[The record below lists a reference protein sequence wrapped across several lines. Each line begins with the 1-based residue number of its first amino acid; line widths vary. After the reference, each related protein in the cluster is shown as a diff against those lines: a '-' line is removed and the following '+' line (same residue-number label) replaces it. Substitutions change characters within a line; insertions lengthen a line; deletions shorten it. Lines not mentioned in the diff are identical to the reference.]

1 MSRLLLEHGNPLFG
15 VEPNTEMREAG
26 AALLADCPR
35 FTSVAA
41 SAEATTLA
49 AASIDLIVAGQA
61 FHPKN
66 RSWGLET
73 LAALRQ
79 AQGERL
85 AESLTHRVTTRNSVR
100 AEPVEA

>member
-1 MSRLLLEHGNPLFG
+1 M
-15 VEPNTEMREAG
+15 PNG
-26 AALLADCPR
+26 AAGVLYTSFERDGALAEI
-35 FTSVAA
+35 S
-41 SAEATTLA
+41 
-49 AASIDLIVAGQA
+49 